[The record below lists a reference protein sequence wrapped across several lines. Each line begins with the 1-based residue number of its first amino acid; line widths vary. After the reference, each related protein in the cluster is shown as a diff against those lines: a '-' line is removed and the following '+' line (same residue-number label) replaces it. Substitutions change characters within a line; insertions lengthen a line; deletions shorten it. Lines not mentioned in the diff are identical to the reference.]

1 MYRVFL
7 SPLQHIGLV
16 HITMNMMSYLPMATT
31 LERKVGSFQFFYASL
46 LFTVINGMLHVT
58 ISELFHLN
66 SCRFAIIDIFLAFLF
81 LNNEVSTRSQHT
93 FHGSVDSAGLSGV
106 IFSILVV
113 DVSSSMEPTQNVLG
127 LFNVPTAAY
136 PWVLLVMMSLMMPN
150 VSFVGHLCGIVSGYL
165 CKSSFLEEEDRS
177 NSFYFEFA
185 DHRCS
190 WSSLLDHPVKRK
202 GRCN

>member
-1 MYRVFL
+1 MGKRTVYRVFL

-31 LERKVGSFQFFYASL
+31 FERKVGSFQFFYATM

-66 SCRFAIIDIFLAFLF
+66 SCRFATRKTYTFSAFLLSITKTPF
-81 LNNEVSTRSQHT
+81 SHP
-93 FHGSVDSAGLSGV
+93 HCSAGLSGV

-113 DVSSSMEPTQNVLG
+113 DISASMEPTQNVLG
-127 LFNVPTAAY
+127 LFNVPTATY
-136 PWVLLVMMSLMMPN
+136 PWVLLIMMSLMIPN

-165 CKSSFLEEEDRS
+165 CKSFLKLR
-177 NSFYFEFA
+177 NAKALWF
-185 DHRCS
+185 HR
-190 WSSLLDHPVKRK
+190 WDVLF
-202 GRCN
+202 